1 MSNENYHEIERLLSS
16 TDKEELRKGLDLI
29 KKEIARVGSSEAR
42 PLFEMLYALFYID
55 PLEYPELVPLLEE
68 AITLIVGFGSWVI
81 PVLIDKLEAGD
92 IKAQMAIAQALGRIG
107 ADAVEPLVNEYRMR
121 DDASKRIFILYAL
134 GKIKSPKI
142 IRAMEAALESCTA
155 SDLELRDTA
164 TRAVGKFIE
173 SIPAGDLQPE
183 MKTRILKTLKANLAS
198 ENPGVRSKA
207 VRSLCKLAKFGHLNE
222 NEKKEVKSICRRLLG
237 TDEHFEWD
245 RAFVVRREAQEGLRY
260 L

>member
-1 MSNENYHEIERLLSS
+1 MSKENYRELERLLSS
-16 TDKEELRKGLDLI
+16 TDKEMLRKGLDII

-55 PLEYPELVPLLEE
+55 PLEYPELLPLLEE

-121 DDASKRIFILYAL
+121 EDASKRIFILYAL

-142 IRAMEAALESCTA
+142 IKALDSALESCNA
-155 SDLELRDTA
+155 ADMELRDTA

-173 SIPAGDLQPE
+173 AIPPEDLSPE
-183 MKTRILKTLKANLAS
+183 KKKEIIKILKSNLS
-198 ENPGVRSKA
+198 CENAGVRAKA
-207 VRSLCKLAKFGHLNE
+207 IRSLCKLAKFGHLNK
-222 NEKKEVKSICRRLLG
+222 NEKKEVKTICDRLLG

-245 RAFVVRREAQEGLRY
+245 RAFVVRKEAQEGLKY

>member
-1 MSNENYHEIERLLSS
+1 MNQANYRQIERLLSG
-16 TDKEELRKGLDLI
+16 TDKDELRQGLELI

-42 PLFEMLYALFYID
+42 PLFEMLYALLYID
-55 PLEYPELVPLLEE
+55 PLEYPELLDVLEE

-92 IKAQMAIAQALGRIG
+92 IKAQMAVAQALGRIG
-107 ADAVEPLVNEYRMR
+107 ADAVEPLVNEYRIR
-121 DDASKRIFILYAL
+121 EEAAKRIFILYAL

-142 IRAMEAALESCTA
+142 VKAMDAAIESCKA
-155 SDLELRDTA
+155 ADMELRDTA

-173 SIPAGDLQPE
+173 SIPPGAIPAELRN
-183 MKTRILKTLKANLAS
+183 RIFKALKANLAC

-207 VRSLCKLAKFGHLNE
+207 IRSLCKMGKFGHLNDD
-222 NEKKEVKSICRRLLG
+222 EKEKVKTICHRLLG
-237 TDEHFEWD
+237 TDDQFEWD
-245 RAFVVRREAQEGLRY
+245 RAFVVRREAQEGLKY

>member
-1 MSNENYHEIERLLSS
+1 MSKENYPEIERFLSS
-16 TDKEELRKGLDLI
+16 TNKEELRKGLDLI
-29 KKEIARVGSSEAR
+29 KSEIARVGSAEAR

-55 PLEYPELVPLLEE
+55 PLEYPELLPVLEE

-107 ADAVEPLVNEYRMR
+107 ADAIEPLVNEYRVR

-142 IRAMEAALESCTA
+142 ISALDAALESCSAT
-155 SDLELRDTA
+155 DMELRDTA

-173 SIPAGDLQPE
+173 SIPPDELPDE
-183 MKTRILKTLKANLAS
+183 LKRRIIKTLKANLAC
-198 ENPGVRSKA
+198 ENAGVRAKA
-207 VRSLCKLAKFGHLNE
+207 IRSLCKLAKFGHLNYI
-222 NEKKEVKSICRRLLG
+222 EKKEVKTICERLLG
-237 TDEHFEWD
+237 TDENFEWD
-245 RAFVVRREAQEGLRY
+245 RAFVVRKEAQEGLKY